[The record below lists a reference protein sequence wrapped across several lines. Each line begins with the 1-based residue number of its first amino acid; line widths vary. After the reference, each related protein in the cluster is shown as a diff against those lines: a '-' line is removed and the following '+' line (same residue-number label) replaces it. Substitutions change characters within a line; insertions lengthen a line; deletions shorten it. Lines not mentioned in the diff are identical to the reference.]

1 MCKVVQV
8 KIGNK
13 TVNVADLKE
22 KNIYNIAEAAKQ
34 CKYIERI
41 VLFGSSISERCEED
55 SDIDIAVFGN
65 VSKSKC
71 LTSKSFKEFAKKLY
85 IFDDYKQD
93 YDILYFS
100 FGQSGDVGILGEIGR
115 GEVIYARE

>member
-1 MCKVVQV
+1 M
-8 KIGNK
+8 
-13 TVNVADLKE
+13 E
-22 KNIYNIAEAAKQ
+22 SAKQ
-34 CKYIERI
+34 CGYIERI

-65 VSKSKC
+65 VTKTKC

-85 IFDDYKQD
+85 IFDDYKQN
-93 YDILYFS
+93 YDILYFNNE
-100 FGQSGDVGILGEIGR
+100 QSSDVGILEEIGR

>member
-55 SDIDIAVFGN
+55 SDIDIKNVFDCKVGG
-65 VSKSKC
+65 
-71 LTSKSFKEFAKKLY
+71 
-85 IFDDYKQD
+85 IFWRAL
-93 YDILYFS
+93 I
-100 FGQSGDVGILGEIGR
+100 
-115 GEVIYARE
+115 